1 MTVVIGGWP
10 EASRT
15 LCCIYKVCKVQ
26 EAYVSYKVYILY
38 QHNSYLIIFNCS
50 FIVDAFLV
58 FLHAFVVFIVCRWIE
73 MSRKSRHAVVNLCIA
88 ILLLCVLYT
97 VGIRVTVP
105 TIACRVIGISFH
117 YLSLSVLLW
126 ITVLN

>member
-1 MTVVIGGWP
+1 MRGWP
-10 EASRT
+10 EASQT
-15 LCCIYKVCKVQ
+15 FCCIYKVCKVQ
-26 EAYVSYKVYILY
+26 EAYVSYKVYFVY
-38 QHNSYLIIFNCS
+38 QHFSYIIIFNCS
-50 FIVDAFLV
+50 FIVYVFLV
-58 FLHAFVVFIVCRWIE
+58 FLYAFIIFLVCRQIE

-88 ILLLCVLYT
+88 TLLLCVLYT

-105 TIACRVIGISFH
+105 AIACRVIGISFH